1 MMVVERKSL
10 EIRCECLSEDA
21 KRLFNSMVRSH
32 NAHLADQLVQIHEDI
47 RFNKEFD
54 VPHSYDFTEVMMD
67 RVAQILLEQK
77 LMEDLQDFLEDLPT
91 CFEFHHG
98 R

>member
-1 MMVVERKSL
+1 MPVDRPSL
-10 EIRCECLSEDA
+10 EIRCECLSEDV
-21 KRLFNSMVRSH
+21 KRVFKDMVRSH
-32 NAHLADQLVQIHEDI
+32 NAHLSNRLQKIREDI

-54 VPHSYDFTEVMMD
+54 IPRSYDFTEVMLD
-67 RVAQILLEQK
+67 REAEILLEQK
-77 LMEDLQDFLEDLPT
+77 LMEDLQDYLEDLPT